1 MITPS
6 TALYP
11 SPTLF
16 PERVI
21 PNFTLEDD
29 TILIPYKS
37 VESSDSATLS
47 ESIAPFVFEPRFD
60 SLSFADSINL
70 NVTANLADSANV
82 SEQISIAFEHIDSIA
97 VTESIGPLTIAGPHD
112 HIYVADSINVSLS
125 SSDSTLFEEAVT
137 IGTFIEDSI
146 TLSDF
151 VNSIALRQSDEVAAT
166 DLVQS
171 ISTFVQSI
179 DLDQTFIEFSAFIY
193 ADPPGKDHLH
203 WNDEFD
209 YQFIQTTLSSIDDP
223 IVSEDIPN
231 IEIPLIDS
239 ANVSEFISLS
249 LVGID
254 SLSIVDA
261 LSSLTIAATSQDQFI
276 YQELFD
282 LSTDTNA
289 SDSSSITDNRNL
301 EVNAI
306 GNQPITFGE
315 QVSITVSVADSGNL
329 TEIIQNSLNNSDS
342 LNFVENRRISLTQS
356 ESIVFSDLTLISA
369 NVNKSDASS
378 LSESRN
384 EIFLSSRQ
392 ESFLLEIPFY
402 NADYSRLDYI
412 FLISEIASASILKE
426 AFDYYYVTEAT
437 SNIILNALQL
447 ITFKERTGI
456 GTAAPLVLNIND
468 NPTIHSTVTGDIID
482 ISIGGTEPV
491 LL

>member
-1 MITPS
+1 MS
-6 TALYP
+6 T
-11 SPTLF
+11 
-16 PERVI
+16 
-21 PNFTLEDD
+21 NFTFIDD
-29 TILIPYKS
+29 AITIPYKS
-37 VESSDSATLS
+37 VQSSDSVTFS
-47 ESIAPFVFEPRFD
+47 ESIASFIIEPPFD
-60 SLSFADSINL
+60 SASFAEKVTLDVNL
-70 NVTANLADSANV
+70 DLSDSALASDTV
-82 SEQISIAFEHIDSIA
+82 LSITFDSVDSA
-97 VTESIGPLTIAGPHD
+97 TIQD
-112 HIYVADSINVSLS
+112 
-125 SSDSTLFEEAVT
+125 F
-137 IGTFIEDSI
+137 IGTFIITVPDETIHFTDKISISLVSEDSSSFADVATI
-146 TLSDF
+146 EIFIEDSLTLSDF

-179 DLDQTFIEFSAFIY
+179 DLDQTFIEFSGFIT
-193 ADPPGKDHLH
+193 ADGPGLDHMH

-223 IVSEDIPN
+223 IVSENIPN

-276 YQELFD
+276 YQELLD

-289 SDSSSITDNRNL
+289 TDSSSITDNRNL
-301 EVNAI
+301 EVNAV
-306 GNQPITFGE
+306 GNQPIMFGE
-315 QVSITVSVADSGNL
+315 QVSITISVADSGNL

-342 LNFVENRRISLTQS
+342 LNFVENRGISLTQS

-369 NVNKSDASS
+369 NVNKNDASS

-384 EIFLSSRQ
+384 EISLSSRQ
-392 ESFLLEIPFY
+392 ESFLLEVPFY
-402 NADYSRLDYI
+402 NANYSRLDYI
-412 FLISEIASASILKE
+412 FLISEIASASILRE
-426 AFDYYYVTEAT
+426 AFDYHYVTEAT
-437 SNIILNALQL
+437 SNIILKGLQL

-468 NPTIHSTVTGDIID
+468 NPTIHGTVTGDIID
-482 ISIGGTEPV
+482 ISVGGTEPV

>member
-1 MITPS
+1 M
-6 TALYP
+6 
-11 SPTLF
+11 
-16 PERVI
+16 
-21 PNFTLEDD
+21 
-29 TILIPYKS
+29 
-37 VESSDSATLS
+37 
-47 ESIAPFVFEPRFD
+47 
-60 SLSFADSINL
+60 
-70 NVTANLADSANV
+70 
-82 SEQISIAFEHIDSIA
+82 
-97 VTESIGPLTIAGPHD
+97 
-112 HIYVADSINVSLS
+112 
-125 SSDSTLFEEAVT
+125 
-137 IGTFIEDSI
+137 
-146 TLSDF
+146 
-151 VNSIALRQSDEVAAT
+151 
-166 DLVQS
+166 
-171 ISTFVQSI
+171 
-179 DLDQTFIEFSAFIY
+179 
-193 ADPPGKDHLH
+193 H

-223 IVSEDIPN
+223 IVSENIPN

-276 YQELFD
+276 YQELLD

-289 SDSSSITDNRNL
+289 TDSSSITDNRNL
-301 EVNAI
+301 EVNAV

-315 QVSITVSVADSGNL
+315 QVSITISVADSGNL

-384 EIFLSSRQ
+384 EISLSSRQ
-392 ESFLLEIPFY
+392 ESFLLEVPFY
-402 NADYSRLDYI
+402 NANYSRLDYI
-412 FLISEIASASILKE
+412 FLISEIPSASILKE
-426 AFDYYYVTEAT
+426 AFDYHYVTEAK
-437 SNIILNALQL
+437 SNIILNGFQL
-447 ITFKERTGI
+447 ITFKERAAI
-456 GTAAPLVLNIND
+456 GKAAPLVLNIND